1 MGKHLSPPG
10 RRSLQNSRKDQR
22 PGFQNGLVS
31 VPAKKQEIQIHLK
44 ARKKQQRRQKKKKIM
59 KRRKKRRRRRRKK
72 RNKFIFQSMPRLK
85 SNPNNFI
92 HSMIESLLLYQSLV
106 CFTQRVNF
114 PCFVP
119 K

>member
-1 MGKHLSPPG
+1 MGSPAG
-10 RRSLQNSRKDQR
+10 RKNLQNSRKDQR

-31 VPAKKQEIQIHLK
+31 VPAKKQEIQTHLK
-44 ARKKQQRRQKKKKIM
+44 VRKKQQRKQKKKKIM
-59 KRRKKRRRRRRKK
+59 KRRKKRRRRRRKSK
-72 RNKFIFQSMPRLK
+72 LIFQSMPRLK

-119 K
+119 NYVN